1 MARIEYSSHIWE
13 EMQVARARGA
23 EMGLTLLD
31 TVGVEGTKRVVID
44 IINGSKNDEITPS
57 HERYAYVDGIMN
69 AIYTAEQAALAEAM
83 GASRN
88 G

>member
-1 MARIEYSSHIWE
+1 MSNRIVYTSEIWE
-13 EMQVARARGA
+13 EMRSARERGT
-23 EMGLTLLD
+23 EMGLTLID
-31 TVGVEGTKRVVID
+31 AVGVEGAKRVVLD
-44 IINGSKNDEITPS
+44 VINNGANKPVE

-83 GASRN
+83 GAGKN